1 MKSSYYLLLSLCL
14 AFFINSPAQKQFI
27 RYHFTNQQYDT
38 LPLIQYNSSIQAENT
53 NFYLG
58 KDSNI
63 AILPNAIPT
72 QNTYPQSNYTYKERA
87 DLNYSITDFPLRAAI
102 KTFSVEN
109 DSLIDNC
116 SGVMISKNHMLTAA
130 HCLVSIITDSVFV
143 DSLKICPAFNKGIS
157 NGSFTC
163 TYAKQFYYPAN
174 YSFSEDLAIVELEDS
189 IGKETGW
196 VGVGFNKSNS
206 FISNGSF
213 FKLSYP
219 STTISSLDP
228 RVYNG
233 DTLFFSH
240 GAINLI
246 DSNFLGV
253 NSASG
258 IPGESGSSLIR
269 YQNGLAY
276 TSYGTL
282 SLSNSL
288 RHSRINN
295 WEYYAIKTFI
305 QSSILS
311 STGTVLKTDQ
321 NISVFPN
328 PAQEMLHISIPKQS
342 TYNVRLLSIKGQLL
356 FRETIHISDYTINL
370 SDFPKGT
377 YILQIENESSRTIK
391 KIVKF

>member
-1 MKSSYYLLLSLCL
+1 MKSPYYLLLTLCL
-14 AFFINSPAQKQFI
+14 AFFIESSAQKQFI
-27 RYHFTNQQYDT
+27 RYHFANQQYDT
-38 LPLIQYNSSIQAENT
+38 LPLIQYNSSIQSETT

-58 KDSNI
+58 RDSNI
-63 AILPNAIPT
+63 AILPNGIPN

-87 DLNYSITDFPLRAAI
+87 DLNYSITHFPLRAAI

-116 SGVMISKNHMLTAA
+116 SGIMISKNHMLTAA
-130 HCLVSIITDSVFV
+130 HCLVSIITHSVFI
-143 DSLKICPAFNKGIS
+143 DSLKVCPAFDKGIS

-163 TYAKQFYYPAN
+163 SYAKQFYYPAN
-174 YSFSEDLAIVELEDS
+174 YSFSEDLAVVELEDS
-189 IGKETGW
+189 LGKETGW
-196 VGVGFNKSNS
+196 IGIGFNQSDP
-206 FISNGSF
+206 FISSGSY

-219 STTISSLDP
+219 STTISTLDP

-233 DTLFFSH
+233 DTLFFSY

-246 DSNFLGV
+246 DSNYLGV
-253 NSASG
+253 TSASG
-258 IPGESGSSLIR
+258 VPGESGSSLIR

-282 SLSNSL
+282 SLSSSL

-295 WEYYAIKTFI
+295 WEYYAIKSFI
-305 QSSILS
+305 QASILS
-311 STGTVLKTDQ
+311 SNGTVLKTDQ

-328 PAQEMLHISIPKQS
+328 PAQEILHISFPKQS
-342 TYNVRLLSIKGQLL
+342 TYNVLLLSIKGQLL
-356 FRETIHISDYTINL
+356 FRETINKSDYTFNI

-377 YILQIENESSRTIK
+377 YILQIENEGSRTIK
-391 KIVKF
+391 KIVKL